1 MHRLFRKDQILTIPN
16 LLSVIRLALIPVI
29 VWLYIGKQAYAA
41 AAAVILISAATDIVD
56 GHIARRF
63 HMVSDLGKI
72 LDPVADKLT
81 QAALILCLAAKYRLM
96 RILLILFAAKE
107 LIMAAMGYAAIRKRD
122 TVNSAKWYGKMTTV
136 ALYVTMML
144 LILVPSISEAWAN
157 TLIGI
162 CCVLILISL
171 ALYVRFYLKL
181 FCASPAKEFAQSEVY
196 TSYEQ
201 EGERHERSR

>member
-16 LLSVIRLALIPVI
+16 LLSLIRLALIPVI

-56 GHIARRF
+56 GYIARKF

-107 LIMAAMGYAAIRKRD
+107 LIMAAMGYAAIRKQD

-144 LILVPSISEAWAN
+144 LILVPSFSEAWAN

-162 CCVLILISL
+162 CGGLILISL

-181 FCASPAKEFAQSEVY
+181 FRASPAKESAQSEVY

-201 EGERHERSR
+201 EGERL